1 MHTVTL
7 KPSKDKSLLR
17 RHPWVYANAIE
28 RVDGK
33 PAAGAT
39 VVVRAHDGRFLA
51 RAAYSPH
58 SQIRLRVWSFDEAEP
73 IDHAFFKRRVQR
85 AIAHRRAF
93 VSDTGA
99 VRLVFGEADGLP
111 GLIVDYYVAQH
122 AFVDAAA
129 APASSKDPAKPAV
142 QQHTA
147 ASHEAEHGA
156 HPALPAHADAPA
168 AGAARPEAGAPRG
181 QLVCQFMAAGVEAW
195 KDAIVAALVAA
206 TGCPN
211 VYERSDVSI
220 REKEGLAQT
229 TGVLA
234 GDAPPDTLITT
245 ENGVRYHVDVRHG
258 HKTGFYVDQRDNRAL
273 VAQYARERDVLNCFC
288 YTGGFSLAALAG
300 GAKRVVSIDSSGD
313 ALALA
318 QRNVTANGFDAARA
332 EWLDAD
338 AFKTLRRLA
347 DDGERFDLIVLDP
360 PKFAPS
366 REHVERAARAY
377 KDINLSGFKLLRPG
391 GLLFTY
397 SCSGA
402 IDMDL
407 FQKIVAGAAADARVD
422 ARILK
427 RLGAGVDHPLLSAFP
442 EGEYLKGLLLQIA

>member
-1 MHTVTL
+1 MQTVTL

-17 RHPWVYANAIE
+17 RHPWVYANAID
-28 RVDGK
+28 RVDGR
-33 PAAGAT
+33 PASGAT
-39 VVVRAHDGRFLA
+39 VIVRAHDGRFLA
-51 RAAYSPH
+51 RGAFSPQ
-58 SQIRLRVWSFDEAEP
+58 SQIRVRAWSFDEAEP

-85 AIAHRRAF
+85 ALAHRQAM
-93 VSDTGA
+93 VTDTGA

-111 GLIVDYYVAQH
+111 GLIVDYYQS
-122 AFVDAAA
+122 DET
-129 APASSKDPAKPAV
+129 PS
-142 QQHTA
+142 
-147 ASHEAEHGA
+147 
-156 HPALPAHADAPA
+156 
-168 AGAARPEAGAPRG
+168 RG

-195 KDAIVAALVAA
+195 KTAIVDALVGA

-220 REKEGLAQT
+220 REKEGLEQV

-234 GDAPPDTLITT
+234 GDPPPATLIAA
-245 ENGVRYHVDVRHG
+245 EHGVRYHVDVPNG

-288 YTGGFSLAALAG
+288 YTGGFSLAALKG
-300 GAKRVVSIDSSGD
+300 GARRVVSIDSSGD
-313 ALALA
+313 ALELA
-318 QRNVTANGFDAARA
+318 RRNVAANGFDAARA

-338 AFKTLRRLA
+338 AFKTLRRLV
-347 DDGERFDLIVLDP
+347 DEGERFDLIVLDP

-366 REHVERAARAY
+366 REHVDRAARAY
-377 KDINLSGFKLLRPG
+377 KDINLSGFRLLRPG

-402 IDMDL
+402 IDLDL

>member
-1 MHTVTL
+1 MNTVTL
-7 KPSKDKSLLR
+7 KPSKEKSLLR

-33 PAAGAT
+33 PASGAT
-39 VVVRAHDGRFLA
+39 VVVRASDGRFLA

-85 AIAHRRAF
+85 AMAHRRAF
-93 VSDTGA
+93 VRDTCA

-111 GLIVDYYVAQH
+111 GLIVDYY
-122 AFVDAAA
+122 
-129 APASSKDPAKPAV
+129 
-142 QQHTA
+142 
-147 ASHEAEHGA
+147 
-156 HPALPAHADAPA
+156 LADAP
-168 AGAARPEAGAPRG
+168 GELARPEGIRQSGPGDAPNGNLPEPGDEIAARG

-195 KDAIVAALVAA
+195 KEAIVAALVGA

-220 REKEGLAQT
+220 REKEGLEQT

-234 GDAPPDTLITT
+234 GAAPPQQLIAR
-245 ENGVRYHVDVRHG
+245 ENGVRYHIDVRSG
-258 HKTGFYVDQRDNRAL
+258 HKTGFYVDQRENRAL
-273 VAQYARERDVLNCFC
+273 VQAHAADRDVLNCFC
-288 YTGGFSLAALAG
+288 YTGGFSLAALKG
-300 GAKRVVSIDSSGD
+300 GARRVVSIDSSGE

-318 QRNVTANGFDAARA
+318 RANVEANGFEAARA

-338 AFKTLRRLA
+338 AFRTLRRLT
-347 DDGERFDLIVLDP
+347 DEGERYDLVVLDP
-360 PKFAPS
+360 PKFAPA
-366 REHVERAARAY
+366 REHVDRAARAY
-377 KDINLSGFKLLRPG
+377 KDINLSGFRLLRPG

-402 IDMDL
+402 IDADL

-427 RLGAGVDHPLLSAFP
+427 RLGAGVDHPTLASFP
-442 EGEYLKGLLLQIA
+442 EGEYLKGLLLQIV

>member
-1 MHTVTL
+1 MNTVTL
-7 KPSKDKSLLR
+7 KPSKEKSLLR
-17 RHPWVYANAIE
+17 RHPWVYANAID

-39 VVVRAHDGRFLA
+39 VLVRAHDGRFLA

-58 SQIRLRVWSFDEAEP
+58 SQIRARVWSFDESEP
-73 IDHAFFKRRVQR
+73 VDHAFFKRRVQS
-85 AIAHRRAF
+85 ALAHRQSM
-93 VSDTGA
+93 VHNTGA
-99 VRLVFGEADGLP
+99 TRLIFGEADGLP
-111 GLIVDYYVAQH
+111 GLIVDYYIQ
-122 AFVDAAA
+122 DDD
-129 APASSKDPAKPAV
+129 SK
-142 QQHTA
+142 
-147 ASHEAEHGA
+147 
-156 HPALPAHADAPA
+156 
-168 AGAARPEAGAPRG
+168 RG
-181 QLVCQFMAAGVEAW
+181 QIVCQFMAAGVEAW
-195 KDAIVAALVAA
+195 KDAIVQALIGV

-220 REKEGLAQT
+220 REKEGLEQT
-229 TGVLA
+229 VGVLA
-234 GDAPPDTLITT
+234 GDAPPETLISS
-245 ENGVRYHVDVRHG
+245 ENGVRYHVDVRNG

-273 VAQYARERDVLNCFC
+273 VQELSKDRDVLNCFC
-288 YTGGFSLAALAG
+288 YTGGFSLAALKG
-300 GAKRVVSIDSSGD
+300 GAKRVVSIDSSGE

-318 QRNVTANGFDAARA
+318 QANVTANGFDAARA
-332 EWLDAD
+332 TWLDAD
-338 AFKTLRRLA
+338 AFKTLRRLY

-366 REHVERAARAY
+366 REHVDRAARAY
-377 KDINLSGFKLLRPG
+377 KDINLTGLKLLRPG

-402 IDMDL
+402 IDAEL

-427 RLGAGVDHPLLSAFP
+427 RLGAGVDHPLLTAFP

>member
-1 MHTVTL
+1 MQTVTL

-17 RHPWVYANAIE
+17 RHPWIYANAID

-33 PAAGAT
+33 PAPGAT
-39 VVVRAHDGRFLA
+39 VIVRAHDGRFLA
-51 RAAYSPH
+51 RGAYSPH
-58 SQIRLRVWSFDEAEP
+58 SQIRVRVWSFDENEP

-85 AIAHRRAF
+85 AVAHRNTM
-93 VSDTGA
+93 VSGTGA

-111 GLIVDYYVAQH
+111 GLIVDHYVE
-122 AFVDAAA
+122 D
-129 APASSKDPAKPAV
+129 SG
-142 QQHTA
+142 A
-147 ASHEAEHGA
+147 AS
-156 HPALPAHADAPA
+156 
-168 AGAARPEAGAPRG
+168 PRG

-195 KDAIVAALVAA
+195 KDAIVAALVGA

-220 REKEGLAQT
+220 REKEGLEQT

-234 GDAPPDTLITT
+234 GDPPPATLITN
-245 ENGVRYHVDVRHG
+245 ENGVRYHVDVPNG

-273 VAQYARERDVLNCFC
+273 VTQYANGRDVLNCFC
-288 YTGGFSLAALAG
+288 YTGGFSLAALKG
-300 GAKRVVSIDSSGD
+300 GAARVVSIDSSGD

-318 QRNVTANGFDAARA
+318 QQNVVANGFDPARA
-332 EWLDAD
+332 SWLDAD
-338 AFKTLRRLA
+338 AFKTLRRLV
-347 DDGERFDLIVLDP
+347 DEGERFDLIVLDP
-360 PKFAPS
+360 PKFAPTRDS
-366 REHVERAARAY
+366 VDRAARAY

-407 FQKIVAGAAADARVD
+407 FQKIVAGAAADAKVD

-427 RLGAGVDHPLLSAFP
+427 RLGAGIDHPLLSAFP
-442 EGEYLKGLLLQIA
+442 EGEYLKGLLLQIV

>member
-17 RHPWVYANAIE
+17 RHPWVYANAID

-33 PAAGAT
+33 PAPGAT
-39 VVVRAHDGRFLA
+39 VIVRAHDGRFLA

-58 SQIRLRVWSFDEAEP
+58 SQIRLRVWSFDENEP

-85 AIAHRRAF
+85 ALAHRRAMI
-93 VSDTGA
+93 SGTDA

-111 GLIVDYYVAQH
+111 GLIVDYYVAARGAAH
-122 AFVDAAA
+122 TGDAAA
-129 APASSKDPAKPAV
+129 R
-142 QQHTA
+142 A
-147 ASHEAEHGA
+147 AEG
-156 HPALPAHADAPA
+156 
-168 AGAARPEAGAPRG
+168 GAAAPVAPGDGEGRG
-181 QLVCQFMAAGVEAW
+181 QLVCQFMAAGVEHW
-195 KDAIVAALVAA
+195 KGAIVAALVAA

-220 REKEGLAQT
+220 REKEGLEQT

-234 GDAPPDTLITT
+234 GDAPPDTLIAN
-245 ENGVRYHVDVRHG
+245 ENGVLYHVDVRNG
-258 HKTGFYVDQRDNRAL
+258 HKTGFYVDQRENRVL
-273 VAQYARERDVLNCFC
+273 VAQYARDRDVLNCFC
-288 YTGGFSLAALAG
+288 YTGGFSLAALKG

-318 QRNVTANGFDAARA
+318 QRNVAANGFDAARA
-332 EWLDAD
+332 QWLDAD
-338 AFKTLRRLA
+338 AFKTLRRLV
-347 DDGERFDLIVLDP
+347 DEGERFDLIVLDP
-360 PKFAPS
+360 PKFAPTRDS
-366 REHVERAARAY
+366 VDRAARAY
-377 KDINLSGFKLLRPG
+377 KDINLSGLKLLRPG

-407 FQKIVAGAAADARVD
+407 FQKIVAGAAADAKVD

-427 RLGAGVDHPLLSAFP
+427 RLGAGVDHPLLTAFP

>member
-1 MHTVTL
+1 MNTVTL
-7 KPSKDKSLLR
+7 KPSKEKSLLR
-17 RHPWVYANAIE
+17 RHPWIYANAIE

-33 PAAGAT
+33 PALGAT
-39 VVVRAHDGRFLA
+39 VIVRAHDGRFLA

-85 AIAHRRAF
+85 AVAHRQAF
-93 VSDTGA
+93 VRDTGA

-111 GLIVDYYVAQH
+111 GLIVDHYIE
-122 AFVDAAA
+122 DT
-129 APASSKDPAKPAV
+129 SGD
-142 QQHTA
+142 T
-147 ASHEAEHGA
+147 G
-156 HPALPAHADAPA
+156 
-168 AGAARPEAGAPRG
+168 RG

-195 KDAIVAALVAA
+195 KEAIVAALVGA

-220 REKEGLAQT
+220 REKEGLEQT

-234 GDAPPDTLITT
+234 GEAPPETLITR
-245 ENGVRYHVDVRHG
+245 ENGVRYHVDVRAG

-273 VAQYARERDVLNCFC
+273 VQAYAAGRDVLNCFC
-288 YTGGFSLAALAG
+288 YTGGFSLAALGG
-300 GAKRVVSIDSSGD
+300 GAQRVVSIDSSGE

-318 QRNVTANGFDAARA
+318 RANVEANGFDAQRA
-332 EWLDAD
+332 QWLDAD
-338 AFKTLRRLA
+338 AFRTLRSLV
-347 DDGERFDLIVLDP
+347 DDGERFDLVVLDP
-360 PKFAPS
+360 PKFAPA
-366 REHVERAARAY
+366 REHVDRAARAY
-377 KDINLSGFKLLRPG
+377 KDINLSGFRLLRPG

-402 IDMDL
+402 IDAEL

-427 RLGAGVDHPLLSAFP
+427 RLGAGLDHPLLAAFP
-442 EGEYLKGLLLQIA
+442 EGEYLKGLLLQIV

>member
-17 RHPWVYANAIE
+17 RHPWVYANAID

-33 PAAGAT
+33 PAPGAT
-39 VVVRAHDGRFLA
+39 VIVRAHDGRFLA

-58 SQIRLRVWSFDEAEP
+58 SQIRLRVWSFDENEP

-85 AIAHRRAF
+85 ALAHRRAMI
-93 VSDTGA
+93 SGTNA

-111 GLIVDYYVAQH
+111 GLIVDYYVAARGAAH
-122 AFVDAAA
+122 TGDAAA
-129 APASSKDPAKPAV
+129 R
-142 QQHTA
+142 A
-147 ASHEAEHGA
+147 AEG
-156 HPALPAHADAPA
+156 
-168 AGAARPEAGAPRG
+168 GAAAPVAPGDGEGRG
-181 QLVCQFMAAGVEAW
+181 QLVCQFMAAGVEHW
-195 KDAIVAALVAA
+195 KGAIVAALVAT

-220 REKEGLAQT
+220 REKEGLEQT

-234 GDAPPDTLITT
+234 GDAPPDTLIAN
-245 ENGVRYHVDVRHG
+245 ENGVLYHVDVRNG
-258 HKTGFYVDQRDNRAL
+258 HKTGFYVDQRENRAL
-273 VAQYARERDVLNCFC
+273 VAQYARDRDVLNCFC
-288 YTGGFSLAALAG
+288 YTGGFSLAALKG

-318 QRNVTANGFDAARA
+318 QRNVAANGFDAARA
-332 EWLDAD
+332 QWLDAD
-338 AFKTLRRLA
+338 AFKTLRRLV
-347 DDGERFDLIVLDP
+347 DEGERFDLIVLDP
-360 PKFAPS
+360 PKFAPTRDS
-366 REHVERAARAY
+366 VDRAARAY
-377 KDINLSGFKLLRPG
+377 KDINLSGLKLLRPG

-407 FQKIVAGAAADARVD
+407 FQKIVAGAAADAKVD

-427 RLGAGVDHPLLSAFP
+427 RLGAGVDHPLLTAFP

>member
-1 MHTVTL
+1 MQTVTL

-17 RHPWVYANAIE
+17 RHPWIYANAID

-33 PAAGAT
+33 PAPGAT
-39 VVVRAHDGRFLA
+39 VIVRAHDGRFLA
-51 RAAYSPH
+51 RGAYSPH
-58 SQIRLRVWSFDEAEP
+58 SQIRVRVWSFDENEP

-85 AIAHRRAF
+85 AVAHRNTM
-93 VSDTGA
+93 VSGTGA

-111 GLIVDYYVAQH
+111 GLIVDHYVE
-122 AFVDAAA
+122 D
-129 APASSKDPAKPAV
+129 SG
-142 QQHTA
+142 A
-147 ASHEAEHGA
+147 AS
-156 HPALPAHADAPA
+156 
-168 AGAARPEAGAPRG
+168 PRG

-195 KDAIVAALVAA
+195 KDAIVAALVGA

-220 REKEGLAQT
+220 REKEGLEQT

-234 GDAPPDTLITT
+234 GDPPPATLITN
-245 ENGVRYHVDVRHG
+245 ENGVRYHVDVPNG

-273 VAQYARERDVLNCFC
+273 VTQYANGRDVLNCFC
-288 YTGGFSLAALAG
+288 YTGGFSLAALKG
-300 GAKRVVSIDSSGD
+300 GAARVVSIDSSGD

-318 QRNVTANGFDAARA
+318 QQNVVANGFDPARA
-332 EWLDAD
+332 SWLDAD
-338 AFKTLRRLA
+338 AFKTLRRLV
-347 DDGERFDLIVLDP
+347 DEGDRFDLIVLDP

-366 REHVERAARAY
+366 RDSVDRAARAY

-407 FQKIVAGAAADARVD
+407 FQKIVAGAAADAKVD

-442 EGEYLKGLLLQIA
+442 EGEYLKGLLLQIV

>member
-17 RHPWVYANAIE
+17 RHPWVYANAID

-33 PAAGAT
+33 PAPGAT
-39 VVVRAHDGRFLA
+39 VIVRAHDGRFLA

-58 SQIRLRVWSFDEAEP
+58 SQIRLRVWSFDENEP

-85 AIAHRRAF
+85 ALTHRRAMI
-93 VSDTGA
+93 SGTDA

-111 GLIVDYYVAQH
+111 GLVVDYYVAARGAAH
-122 AFVDAAA
+122 TGDAAA
-129 APASSKDPAKPAV
+129 R
-142 QQHTA
+142 A
-147 ASHEAEHGA
+147 AEG
-156 HPALPAHADAPA
+156 
-168 AGAARPEAGAPRG
+168 GAAAPVAPGDGEGRG
-181 QLVCQFMAAGVEAW
+181 QLVCQFMAAGVEHW
-195 KDAIVAALVAA
+195 KGAIVAALVAA

-220 REKEGLAQT
+220 REKEGLEQT

-234 GDAPPDTLITT
+234 GDAPPDTLIAN
-245 ENGVRYHVDVRHG
+245 ENGVLYHVDVRNG
-258 HKTGFYVDQRDNRAL
+258 HKTGFYVDQRENRAL
-273 VAQYARERDVLNCFC
+273 VAQYARDRDVLNCFC
-288 YTGGFSLAALAG
+288 YTGGFSLAALKG

-318 QRNVTANGFDAARA
+318 QRNVAANGFDAARA
-332 EWLDAD
+332 QWLDAD
-338 AFKTLRRLA
+338 AFKTLRRLV
-347 DDGERFDLIVLDP
+347 DEGERFDLIVLDP
-360 PKFAPS
+360 PKFAPTRDS
-366 REHVERAARAY
+366 VDRAARAY
-377 KDINLSGFKLLRPG
+377 KDINLSGLKLLRPG

-407 FQKIVAGAAADARVD
+407 FQKIVAGAAADAKVD

-427 RLGAGVDHPLLSAFP
+427 RLGAGVDHPLLTAFP

>member
-1 MHTVTL
+1 MNTVTL
-7 KPSKDKSLLR
+7 KPSKEKSLLR
-17 RHPWVYANAIE
+17 RHPWVYANAID

-33 PAAGAT
+33 PASGAT
-39 VVVRAHDGRFLA
+39 VIVRAHDGRFLA
-51 RAAYSPH
+51 RAAWSAQ
-58 SQIRLRVWSFDEAEP
+58 SQIRARVWSFDEAEP

-85 AIAHRRAF
+85 ALARRQQM
-93 VSDTGA
+93 VRDTGA
-99 VRLVFGEADGLP
+99 VRLIFGEADGLP
-111 GLIVDYYVAQH
+111 GLIVDYYTAD
-122 AFVDAAA
+122 DA
-129 APASSKDPAKPAV
+129 
-142 QQHTA
+142 
-147 ASHEAEHGA
+147 EA
-156 HPALPAHADAPA
+156 
-168 AGAARPEAGAPRG
+168 RG

-195 KDAIVAALVAA
+195 KDAIVAALVGA

-220 REKEGLAQT
+220 REKEGLEQT

-234 GDAPPDTLITT
+234 GEPPPETLVVT
-245 ENGVRYHVDVRHG
+245 ENGVRYHVDVRNG
-258 HKTGFYVDQRDNRAL
+258 HKTGFYIDQRDNRAL
-273 VAQYARERDVLNCFC
+273 VQTFAQGRDVLNCFC
-288 YTGGFSLAALAG
+288 YTGGFSLAALKG
-300 GAKRVVSIDSSGD
+300 GAARVVSIDSSGE

-318 QRNVTANGFDAARA
+318 QQNVTANGFDAARA
-332 EWLDAD
+332 TWLDAD
-338 AFKTLRRLA
+338 AFRALRSLY
-347 DDGERFDLIVLDP
+347 DDGQRFDLIVLDP

-366 REHVERAARAY
+366 REHVDRAARAY

-402 IDMDL
+402 IDSEL

-427 RLGAGVDHPLLSAFP
+427 RLGAGVDHPLLTAFP

>member
-1 MHTVTL
+1 MNTVTL
-7 KPSKDKSLLR
+7 KPSKEKSLLR
-17 RHPWVYANAIE
+17 RHPWVYANAID

-39 VVVRAHDGRFLA
+39 VLVRAHDGRFLA

-58 SQIRLRVWSFDEAEP
+58 SQIRARVWSFDESEP
-73 IDHAFFKRRVQR
+73 VDHALFKRRVQS
-85 AIAHRRAF
+85 ALAHRQSMVRN
-93 VSDTGA
+93 TGA
-99 VRLVFGEADGLP
+99 TRLIFGEADGLP
-111 GLIVDYYVAQH
+111 GLIVDYYIQ
-122 AFVDAAA
+122 DDD
-129 APASSKDPAKPAV
+129 SK
-142 QQHTA
+142 
-147 ASHEAEHGA
+147 
-156 HPALPAHADAPA
+156 
-168 AGAARPEAGAPRG
+168 RG
-181 QLVCQFMAAGVEAW
+181 QIVCQFMAAGVEAW
-195 KDAIVAALVAA
+195 KDAIVQALIGA

-220 REKEGLAQT
+220 REKEGLEQT
-229 TGVLA
+229 VGVLA
-234 GDAPPDTLITT
+234 GDAPPETLIAS
-245 ENGVRYHVDVRHG
+245 ENGVRYHVDVRNG

-273 VAQYARERDVLNCFC
+273 VQELSKERDVLNCFC
-288 YTGGFSLAALAG
+288 YTGGFSLAALKG
-300 GAKRVVSIDSSGD
+300 GAKRVVSIDSSGE

-318 QRNVTANGFDAARA
+318 QANVTANGFDAERA
-332 EWLDAD
+332 TWLDAD
-338 AFKTLRRLA
+338 AFKTLRRLY

-366 REHVERAARAY
+366 REHVDRAARAY
-377 KDINLSGFKLLRPG
+377 KDINLTGLKLLRPG

-402 IDMDL
+402 IDAEL

-427 RLGAGVDHPLLSAFP
+427 RLGAGVDHPLLTAFP

>member
-7 KPSKDKSLLR
+7 KPLKEKSLLR

-33 PAAGAT
+33 PAPGAT
-39 VVVRAHDGRFLA
+39 VVVRASDGRFLA
-51 RAAYSPH
+51 RAAFSPH

-85 AIAHRRAF
+85 AVAHRRSF
-93 VSDTGA
+93 VSNTRA
-99 VRLVFGEADGLP
+99 LRLIFGEADGLP
-111 GLIVDYYVAQH
+111 GLIVDYYI
-122 AFVDAAA
+122 
-129 APASSKDPAKPAV
+129 
-142 QQHTA
+142 
-147 ASHEAEHGA
+147 
-156 HPALPAHADAPA
+156 ADAPKEMPPEDA
-168 AGAARPEAGAPRG
+168 PKEAGLGRADDHLPQPGDEAAARG

-195 KDAIVAALVAA
+195 KEAIVAALVGA

-220 REKEGLAQT
+220 REKEGLEQT

-234 GDAPPDTLITT
+234 GAAPPETLVAR
-245 ENGVRYHVDVRHG
+245 ENGVYYHVDVRGG

-273 VAQYARERDVLNCFC
+273 VQAYAADRDVLNCFC
-288 YTGGFSLAALAG
+288 YTGGFSLAALKG
-300 GAKRVVSIDSSGD
+300 GARRVVSIDSSGE

-318 QRNVTANGFDAARA
+318 RANVEVNGFDAARA

-338 AFKTLRRLA
+338 AFRTLRRLA
-347 DDGERFDLIVLDP
+347 DEGERFDLVVLDP
-360 PKFAPS
+360 PKFAPA
-366 REHVERAARAY
+366 REHVDRAARAY
-377 KDINLSGFKLLRPG
+377 KDINLSGFRLLRPG

-402 IDMDL
+402 IDADL

-422 ARILK
+422 ARILR
-427 RLGAGVDHPLLSAFP
+427 RLGAGVDHPLLAAFP
-442 EGEYLKGLLLQIA
+442 EGEYLKGLLLQIL

>member
-1 MHTVTL
+1 MNIVTL
-7 KPSKDKSLLR
+7 KPSKEKSLQR
-17 RHPWVYANAIE
+17 RHPWVYANAID
-28 RVDGK
+28 RVEGK
-33 PAAGAT
+33 PAQGAT
-39 VVVRAHDGRFLA
+39 VLVRAHDGRFLA

-58 SQIRLRVWSFDEAEP
+58 SQIRARVWSFDEAEP

-85 AIAHRRAF
+85 ALAHRQTMVRN
-93 VSDTGA
+93 TGA
-99 VRLVFGEADGLP
+99 VRLIFGEADGLP
-111 GLIVDYYVAQH
+111 GLIVDHY
-122 AFVDAAA
+122 
-129 APASSKDPAKPAV
+129 
-142 QQHTA
+142 TA
-147 ASHEAEHGA
+147 DDG
-156 HPALPAHADAPA
+156 
-168 AGAARPEAGAPRG
+168 RG

-195 KDAIVAALVAA
+195 KEAIVDALTGV

-220 REKEGLAQT
+220 REKEGLEQI

-234 GDAPPDTLITT
+234 GDEPPETLIAS
-245 ENGVRYHVDVRHG
+245 ENGVRYHVDVRNG
-258 HKTGFYVDQRDNRAL
+258 HKTGFYIDQRDNRAL
-273 VAQYARERDVLNCFC
+273 VQQFAQDRDVLNCFC
-288 YTGGFSLAALAG
+288 YTGGFSLAALKG
-300 GAKRVVSIDSSGD
+300 GAKRVVSIDSSGE

-318 QRNVTANGFDAARA
+318 QQNVAANAFDAARA

-338 AFKTLRRLA
+338 AFKTLRRLY
-347 DDGERFDLIVLDP
+347 DDGECFDLVVLDP

-366 REHVERAARAY
+366 REHVDRAARAY
-377 KDINLSGFKLLRPG
+377 KDINLTGFRLLRPG

-402 IDMDL
+402 IDAEL

-427 RLGAGVDHPLLSAFP
+427 RLGAGVDHPLLTAFP

>member
-17 RHPWVYANAIE
+17 RHPWVYANAID

-33 PAAGAT
+33 PAPGAT
-39 VVVRAHDGRFLA
+39 VIVRAHDGRFLA

-85 AIAHRRAF
+85 AIAHRNAMI
-93 VSDTGA
+93 SGTGA

-111 GLIVDYYVAQH
+111 GLIVDYYMAAQVLSGGTAAH
-122 AFVDAAA
+122 AVKEGAAA
-129 APASSKDPAKPAV
+129 QTTSNDG
-142 QQHTA
+142 T
-147 ASHEAEHGA
+147 
-156 HPALPAHADAPA
+156 
-168 AGAARPEAGAPRG
+168 AGAGRA
-181 QLVCQFMAAGVEAW
+181 QLVCQFMAAGVEQW

-220 REKEGLAQT
+220 REKEGLEQT

-234 GDAPPDTLITT
+234 GDAPPDTLITN
-245 ENGVRYHVDVRHG
+245 ENGVLYHVDVRNG

-273 VAQYARERDVLNCFC
+273 VAQYARDRDVLNCFC
-288 YTGGFSLAALAG
+288 YTGGFSLAALKG

-318 QRNVTANGFDAARA
+318 RQNVATNGFDAARA

-338 AFKTLRRLA
+338 AFKTLRRLVE
-347 DDGERFDLIVLDP
+347 DGERFDLIVLDP
-360 PKFAPS
+360 PKFAPTRDS
-366 REHVERAARAY
+366 VDRAARAY

-407 FQKIVAGAAADARVD
+407 FQKIVAGAAADAKVD

-427 RLGAGVDHPLLSAFP
+427 RLGAGVDHPLLTAFP

>member
-1 MHTVTL
+1 MQTVTL

-17 RHPWVYANAIE
+17 RHPWVYANAID

-33 PAAGAT
+33 APAPGAT
-39 VVVRAHDGRFLA
+39 VIVRSHDGRFLA
-51 RAAYSPH
+51 RGAYSPH
-58 SQIRLRVWSFDEAEP
+58 SQIRVRAWSFDEAEP

-85 AIAHRRAF
+85 AVAHRQTM
-93 VSDTGA
+93 VTGSDA

-111 GLIVDYYVAQH
+111 GLIVDYYIDDGLPHELPVGQSP
-122 AFVDAAA
+122 DAT
-129 APASSKDPAKPAV
+129 P
-142 QQHTA
+142 
-147 ASHEAEHGA
+147 
-156 HPALPAHADAPA
+156 PA
-168 AGAARPEAGAPRG
+168 AERRG

-195 KDAIVAALVAA
+195 KEAIVAALTAA

-220 REKEGLAQT
+220 RQKEGLEQI

-234 GDAPPDTLITT
+234 GDAPPPTLIAR
-245 ENGVRYHVDVRHG
+245 ENGVRYHVDVPNG

-273 VAQYARERDVLNCFC
+273 VGQVSRDRDVLNCFC

-318 QRNVTANGFDAARA
+318 QRNVTANGLDPARA
-332 EWLDAD
+332 TWLDAD

-347 DDGERFDLIVLDP
+347 DEGERFDVVVLDP
-360 PKFAPS
+360 PKFAPA
-366 REHVERAARAY
+366 REHVDRAARAY
-377 KDINLSGFKLLRPG
+377 KDINLSGFRLLRPG

-427 RLGAGVDHPLLSAFP
+427 RLGAGVDHPLLTAFP

>member
-1 MHTVTL
+1 MNIVTL
-7 KPSKDKSLLR
+7 KPSKEKSLQR
-17 RHPWVYANAIE
+17 RHPWVYANAID
-28 RVDGK
+28 RVEGK
-33 PAAGAT
+33 PAQGAT
-39 VVVRAHDGRFLA
+39 VLVRAHDGRFLA

-58 SQIRLRVWSFDEAEP
+58 SQIRARVWSFDEAEP

-85 AIAHRRAF
+85 ALAHRQTMVRN
-93 VSDTGA
+93 TGA
-99 VRLVFGEADGLP
+99 VRLIFGEADGLP
-111 GLIVDYYVAQH
+111 GLIVDHY
-122 AFVDAAA
+122 
-129 APASSKDPAKPAV
+129 
-142 QQHTA
+142 TA
-147 ASHEAEHGA
+147 DDG
-156 HPALPAHADAPA
+156 
-168 AGAARPEAGAPRG
+168 RG

-195 KDAIVAALVAA
+195 KAAIVDALTGV

-220 REKEGLAQT
+220 REKEGLEQI

-234 GDAPPDTLITT
+234 GDEPPETLIAS
-245 ENGVRYHVDVRHG
+245 ENGVRYHVDVRNG

-273 VAQYARERDVLNCFC
+273 VQQFAQDRDVLNCFC
-288 YTGGFSLAALAG
+288 YTGGFSLAALKG
-300 GAKRVVSIDSSGD
+300 GAKRVVSIDSSGE

-318 QRNVTANGFDAARA
+318 QQNVAANAFDAARA

-338 AFKTLRRLA
+338 AFKTLRRLH
-347 DDGERFDLIVLDP
+347 DDGERFDLVVLDP

-366 REHVERAARAY
+366 REHVDRAARAY
-377 KDINLSGFKLLRPG
+377 KDINLTGCRLLRPG

-402 IDMDL
+402 IDAEL

-427 RLGAGVDHPLLSAFP
+427 RLGAGVDHPLLTAFP

>member
-17 RHPWVYANAIE
+17 RHPWVYANAID

-33 PAAGAT
+33 PAPGAT
-39 VVVRAHDGRFLA
+39 VIVRAHDGRFLA

-58 SQIRLRVWSFDEAEP
+58 SQIRLRVWSFDENEP

-85 AIAHRRAF
+85 ALAHRRAMI
-93 VSDTGA
+93 SGTDA

-111 GLIVDYYVAQH
+111 GLIVDYYVAARGAAH
-122 AFVDAAA
+122 TGDAAA
-129 APASSKDPAKPAV
+129 R
-142 QQHTA
+142 A
-147 ASHEAEHGA
+147 AEG
-156 HPALPAHADAPA
+156 
-168 AGAARPEAGAPRG
+168 GAAAPVAPGDGEGRG
-181 QLVCQFMAAGVEAW
+181 QLVCQFMAAGVEHW
-195 KDAIVAALVAA
+195 KGAIVAALVAA

-220 REKEGLAQT
+220 REKEGLEQT

-234 GDAPPDTLITT
+234 GDAPPDTLIAN
-245 ENGVRYHVDVRHG
+245 ENGVLYHVDVRNG
-258 HKTGFYVDQRDNRAL
+258 HKTGFYVDQRENRAL
-273 VAQYARERDVLNCFC
+273 VAQYARDRDVLNCFC
-288 YTGGFSLAALAG
+288 YTGGFSLAALKG
-300 GAKRVVSIDSSGD
+300 GGKRVVSIDSSGD

-318 QRNVTANGFDAARA
+318 QRNVAANGFDAARA
-332 EWLDAD
+332 QWLDAD
-338 AFKTLRRLA
+338 AFKTLRRLV
-347 DDGERFDLIVLDP
+347 DEGERFDLIVLDP
-360 PKFAPS
+360 PKFAPTRDS
-366 REHVERAARAY
+366 VDRAARAY
-377 KDINLSGFKLLRPG
+377 KDINLSGLKLLRPG

-407 FQKIVAGAAADARVD
+407 FQKIVAGAAADAKVD

-427 RLGAGVDHPLLSAFP
+427 RLGAGVDHPLLTAFP

>member
-1 MHTVTL
+1 MQTVTL

-17 RHPWVYANAIE
+17 RHPWIYANAID

-33 PAAGAT
+33 PAPGAT
-39 VVVRAHDGRFLA
+39 VIVRAHDGRFLA
-51 RAAYSPH
+51 RGAYSPH
-58 SQIRLRVWSFDEAEP
+58 SQIRVRVWSFDENEP

-85 AIAHRRAF
+85 AVAHRNTM
-93 VSDTGA
+93 VSGTGA

-111 GLIVDYYVAQH
+111 GLIVDHYVE
-122 AFVDAAA
+122 D
-129 APASSKDPAKPAV
+129 SG
-142 QQHTA
+142 A
-147 ASHEAEHGA
+147 AS
-156 HPALPAHADAPA
+156 
-168 AGAARPEAGAPRG
+168 PRG

-195 KDAIVAALVAA
+195 KDAIVAALVGA

-220 REKEGLAQT
+220 REKEGLEQT

-234 GDAPPDTLITT
+234 GDPPPATLITN
-245 ENGVRYHVDVRHG
+245 ENGVRYHVDVPNG

-273 VAQYARERDVLNCFC
+273 VTQYANGRDVLNCFC
-288 YTGGFSLAALAG
+288 YTGGFSLAALKG
-300 GAKRVVSIDSSGD
+300 GAARVVSIDSSGD

-318 QRNVTANGFDAARA
+318 QQNVVANGFDPARA
-332 EWLDAD
+332 SWLDAD
-338 AFKTLRRLA
+338 AFKTLRRLV
-347 DDGERFDLIVLDP
+347 DEGERFDLVVLDP
-360 PKFAPS
+360 PKFAPTRDS
-366 REHVERAARAY
+366 VDRAARAY

-407 FQKIVAGAAADARVD
+407 FQKIVAGAAADAKVD

-442 EGEYLKGLLLQIA
+442 EGEYLKGLLLQIV

>member
-17 RHPWVYANAIE
+17 RHPWVYANAID

-33 PAAGAT
+33 PAPGAT
-39 VVVRAHDGRFLA
+39 VIVRAHDGRFLA

-58 SQIRLRVWSFDEAEP
+58 SQIRLRVWSFDENEP

-85 AIAHRRAF
+85 ALAHRRAMI
-93 VSDTGA
+93 SGTDA

-111 GLIVDYYVAQH
+111 GLIVDYYVAARGAAH
-122 AFVDAAA
+122 TGDAAA
-129 APASSKDPAKPAV
+129 R
-142 QQHTA
+142 A
-147 ASHEAEHGA
+147 AEG
-156 HPALPAHADAPA
+156 
-168 AGAARPEAGAPRG
+168 GAAAPVAPGDGEGRG
-181 QLVCQFMAAGVEAW
+181 QLVCQFMAAGVEHW
-195 KDAIVAALVAA
+195 KGAIVAAIVAA

-220 REKEGLAQT
+220 REKEGLEQT

-234 GDAPPDTLITT
+234 GDAPPDTLIAN
-245 ENGVRYHVDVRHG
+245 ENGVLYHVDVRNG
-258 HKTGFYVDQRDNRAL
+258 HKTGFYVDQRENRAL
-273 VAQYARERDVLNCFC
+273 VAQYARDRDVLNCFC
-288 YTGGFSLAALAG
+288 YTGGFSLAALKG

-318 QRNVTANGFDAARA
+318 QRNVAANGFDAARA
-332 EWLDAD
+332 QWLDAD
-338 AFKTLRRLA
+338 AFKTLRRLV
-347 DDGERFDLIVLDP
+347 DEGERFDLIVLDP
-360 PKFAPS
+360 PKFAPTRDS
-366 REHVERAARAY
+366 VDRAARAY
-377 KDINLSGFKLLRPG
+377 KDINLSGLKLLRPG

-407 FQKIVAGAAADARVD
+407 FQKIVAGAAADAKVD

-427 RLGAGVDHPLLSAFP
+427 RLGAGVDHPLLTAFP